1 MVSTSNGL
9 PDGAVR
15 RALCSTAAA
24 GVSANRAS
32 KLQVYRTFDSLVYT
46 RLVSSHLQSRTA
58 AADDN

>member
-24 GVSANRAS
+24 GVNA
-32 KLQVYRTFDSLVYT
+32 
-46 RLVSSHLQSRTA
+46 
-58 AADDN
+58 